1 MSTPATPSNNIPL
14 EDVEVGHAGLYV
26 PEKNDTADQA
36 HEKIVNALGTITDTI
51 TPDIELGIAKGAKT
65 LIDCETGIKAFVKDE
80 LATPTDNGLP
90 NSETGVWIH
99 YLTLGIERDFGRSW
113 EKDPKALNG
122 REYNYEKQSSAQ
134 KKASSGKRVITKAE
148 KNDLLMKSNWT
159 YWMPMI
165 SAGKMSMEEGM
176 KEFQQVAE
184 KIQELENLG
193 ITLSENK
200 TAGVLDYNVDRAV
213 IDVWGGNWEALD
225 ILQTYKIKILIPNI
239 IENFFTSR
247 DRLKTSIMN
256 AALGCKQLMLGVYHK
271 GKETGYKSN
280 MFSNYETKAIKDK
293 TDLWEQVPE
302 FYKAIST
309 GKHSSYE
316 IKSIHIGKTKTT
328 GNDKCLIV
336 DGLDIKSS
344 KRILFV
350 LDSSDGITTIY
361 DDVWY
366 NNEEVIKEM
375 EF

>member
-1 MSTPATPSNNIPL
+1 
-14 EDVEVGHAGLYV
+14 
-26 PEKNDTADQA
+26 
-36 HEKIVNALGTITDTI
+36 
-51 TPDIELGIAKGAKT
+51 
-65 LIDCETGIKAFVKDE
+65 
-80 LATPTDNGLP
+80 
-90 NSETGVWIH
+90 
-99 YLTLGIERDFGRSW
+99 
-113 EKDPKALNG
+113 
-122 REYNYEKQSSAQ
+122 
-134 KKASSGKRVITKAE
+134 
-148 KNDLLMKSNWT
+148 
-159 YWMPMI
+159 
-165 SAGKMSMEEGM
+165 
-176 KEFQQVAE
+176 
-184 KIQELENLG
+184 
-193 ITLSENK
+193 
-200 TAGVLDYNVDRAV
+200 
-213 IDVWGGNWEALD
+213 
-225 ILQTYKIKILIPNI
+225 
-239 IENFFTSR
+239 
-247 DRLKTSIMN
+247 
-256 AALGCKQLMLGVYHK
+256 
-271 GKETGYKSN
+271 